1 MNKTRKL
8 ALLGFFLTASVFAQ
22 ERSQDP
28 QQTFPPFMRLPLH
41 ELKIALAPRVES
53 LTMFEVAPRPSF
65 FPGLAP
71 RLKVQPQQQHK
82 FWDHK
87 TKFLFGSAAALVV
100 ADVWTTRRIIS
111 RGGHEFNPMA
121 RPFAGSDA
129 AFAAYRASSWGV
141 YLGLSYLCHRKGWH
155 RLEIIVPAVLI
166 SIDGAAVANNLA
178 RVF

>member
-1 MNKTRKL
+1 
-8 ALLGFFLTASVFAQ
+8 
-22 ERSQDP
+22 
-28 QQTFPPFMRLPLH
+28 MRLPSH
-41 ELKIALAPRVES
+41 ELKIVLAPRVES
-53 LTMFEVAPRPSF
+53 LTMFEAAPRPSF

-87 TKFLFGSAAALVV
+87 KKFLFGGAAALVV

-111 RGGHEFNPMA
+111 RGGHEFNPVA

-129 AFAAYRASSWGV
+129 AFAAYRASSWGA
-141 YLGLSYLCHRKGWH
+141 YLGLTYLCHRKGWH

-166 SIDGAAVANNLA
+166 SIDGAAIANNLA